1 MNNSIKFIFSICIT
15 LFLVSCDQ
23 ILEPVRLGNINQ
35 DQYTNLKEQDEF
47 NIILKT
53 LTFNEANNLKLAPYK
68 RDVMVTGVGKNANVY
83 NENKFLKIN
92 LPPEIN
98 PETYRLGIG
107 DELTLIQ
114 FQKESQVLPNNLQ
127 ETNMIQTVGR
137 VGSDGS
143 VLLLGVGSI
152 KASNRSINEVRTEVR
167 NVIIRKGLSPNFQ
180 LELTD
185 FLSKKAYLKK
195 GDQGSSVIN
204 LSDRPLTLQELIS
217 NSDYQSKN
225 GYVNVITLKRGKEV
239 YKLTIDELFNLD
251 NRKLYI
257 QDNDNI
263 SITSYEYKPGQ
274 VFAISG
280 ASKAAVVPID
290 PAKRETMADII
301 FKTAGPIANT
311 YAQRSEIYLL
321 RGRSPTMAYHLDAQN
336 VSRILVAA
344 NMELRP
350 NDIIF
355 AAQRPIVS
363 FTRLLAEISP
373 LRTLLRDIKNNNIP

>member
-1 MNNSIKFIFSICIT
+1 MIK
-15 LFLVSCDQ
+15 
-23 ILEPVRLGNINQ
+23 
-35 DQYTNLKEQDEF
+35 
-47 NIILKT
+47 
-53 LTFNEANNLKLAPYK
+53 
-68 RDVMVTGVGKNANVY
+68 
-83 NENKFLKIN
+83 
-92 LPPEIN
+92 
-98 PETYRLGIG
+98 
-107 DELTLIQ
+107 
-114 FQKESQVLPNNLQ
+114 
-127 ETNMIQTVGR
+127 TVGR

-373 LRTLLRDIKNNNIP
+373 LRTLLRDIKDNNIP